1 MMEGFIYYG
10 ESIWLG
16 LHEEHQFVST
26 IVSLLSDVE
35 QTFDDLGRQAAKA
48 RLLPV
53 NVRFYSN

>member
-1 MMEGFIYYG
+1 MMDGFIYYG
-10 ESIWLG
+10 EHLA
-16 LHEEHQFVST
+16 LHEERQFIST

-53 NVRFYSN
+53 NVRFYST

>member
-1 MMEGFIYYG
+1 MLDGFSYYG
-10 ESIWLG
+10 EHLA
-16 LHEEHQFVST
+16 LHGEYQFAST
-26 IVSLLSDVE
+26 SVNLFSDVE